1 MENDVKRISVGDLV
15 DQIIERKIARV
26 TQARE
31 DLRALKISQGL
42 AHLMWEKTERHE
54 RGQWA
59 IVGKKLQE
67 MITDTQYYLNELER
81 GHAEAQ
87 IP

>member
-1 MENDVKRISVGDLV
+1 MDTTRLLSEMAERRIA
-15 DQIIERKIARV
+15 QA

-31 DLRALKISQGL
+31 NLRALKISQGL

-67 MITDTQYYLNELER
+67 MITDTEFYLNDLESR
-81 GHAEAQ
+81 NG
-87 IP
+87 